1 MRGPGAARVCV
12 FRDPS
17 VVRAPGLYV
26 LEHLMDFTFVGPTKT
41 VVGSAPRVQ
50 CNRYRSGRVFERGVL
65 RPGLR
70 YHHGVETHSLH
81 APAQAWQVWSQ
92 VPAVRMWHTGCNPG
106 FWPRAPSVPALP
118 RDSQPT
124 PSALGRTLH
133 EYVRCMCEA
142 EPRKAA
148 SKALRQLGRRRS
160 QCIAITLYC
169 SFLSLVGLR
178 W

>member
-12 FRDPS
+12 FRGPS
-17 VVRAPGLYV
+17 VVRALGLYV

-81 APAQAWQVWSQ
+81 ASAQALRVWPQ
-92 VPAVRMWHTGCNPG
+92 VPAVCMGHTGRNPG
-106 FWPRAPSVPALP
+106 FWSRAPSVPALP
-118 RDSQPT
+118 RARNRLRAFWGARCASTCVACVRQ
-124 PSALGRTLH
+124 SLGRPPAKRCGSWTAAVRNASLLH
-133 EYVRCMCEA
+133 YGV
-142 EPRKAA
+142 P
-148 SKALRQLGRRRS
+148 S
-160 QCIAITLYC
+160 
-169 SFLSLVGLR
+169 
-178 W
+178 